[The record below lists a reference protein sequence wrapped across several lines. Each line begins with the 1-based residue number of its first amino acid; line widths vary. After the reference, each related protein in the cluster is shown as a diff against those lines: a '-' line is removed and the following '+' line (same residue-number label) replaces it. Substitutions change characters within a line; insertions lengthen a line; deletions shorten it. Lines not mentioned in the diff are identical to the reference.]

1 MRCYGAARLTAAG
14 TNLLPGGSLYA
25 IASRPLYVVEVA
37 VWNTTTTATAV
48 ALQRLTTAGTSTAET
63 AIAEDSE
70 ITPVGTPR
78 NVHSSTGPT
87 ITTGFIRKAVLGA
100 AAGSGI
106 IWTFGGKGVRIPA
119 GTANGLG
126 LTVPTG
132 TGQVWDFE
140 FVWDE

>member
-1 MRCYGAARLTAAG
+1 MRAYAAARASSAG
-14 TNLLPGGSLYA
+14 TNLLPAGSVYG
-25 IASRPLYVVEVA
+25 IANRPCYVVEVA

-48 ALQRLTTAGTSTAET
+48 ALQRLTTAGTATGIDEFS
-63 AIAEDSE
+63 EDSE
-70 ITPVGTPR
+70 ITPVGSAFNT
-78 NVHSSTGPT
+78 HSAGPT
-87 ITTGFIRKAVLGA
+87 ITAGFIRKAVLGA

-106 IWTFGGKGVRIPA
+106 IWTFGSLGLVIPA

-140 FVWDE
+140 FVWNE